1 MDEVGLPYAA
11 QRRRFLTGAG
21 VAAVGLTVPL
31 LSSGLRPAPFAAP
44 LPAILPAAPR
54 AEPDLAMPRL
64 YPRAMAALDRH
75 GGSIVHRDRIGIVDF
90 AQASREPRMHLV
102 DLESG
107 KVDSLLVSHGK
118 GSDPARSGWLQSF
131 SNVPDSE
138 ASSRGAY
145 VTGAEYVG
153 KHGRSRRLAGLD
165 LDNSLAEPRA
175 IVIHGADYVS
185 EAMAS
190 AQGLVGRSQG
200 CFAVAQDAIGDVLE
214 QLGVGRLLFAWK

>member
-11 QRRRFLTGAG
+11 QRRRFLAGAG
-21 VAAVGLTVPL
+21 VAAVGLTLPL
-31 LSSGLRPAPFAAP
+31 LSSGLRPAPVAAP
-44 LPAILPAAPR
+44 QPVIVPATPV
-54 AEPDLAMPRL
+54 AEPDLALPRL

-75 GGSIVHRDRIGIVDF
+75 AASIVHRDRIGIVDF
-90 AQASREPRMHLV
+90 LQPSREPRLHLV
-102 DLESG
+102 DLEGG

-153 KHGRSRRLAGLD
+153 KHGRSRRLGGLD
-165 LDNSLAEPRA
+165 PDNSLAQPRA

-185 EAMAS
+185 EVMAL

-200 CFAVAQDAIGDVLE
+200 CFAVAQDKIGDVLDR
-214 QLGVGRLLFAWK
+214 LGEGRLLFAWK

>member
-1 MDEVGLPYAA
+1 MDEVGRNHDAA
-11 QRRRFLTGAG
+11 RRRFLAGAG
-21 VAAVGLTVPL
+21 VAAVGLALPL
-31 LSSGLRPAPFAAP
+31 VSSALRPAPAVAP
-44 LPAILPAAPR
+44 APPPAVPR

-64 YPRAMAALDRH
+64 YSRAMAGLDRH
-75 GGSIVHRDRIGIVDF
+75 GGAIVHRDRIGIVDF
-90 AQASREPRMHLV
+90 AQASREPRLYLV
-102 DLESG
+102 DLEG
-107 KVDSLLVSHGK
+107 GTVDSLLVSHGK

-145 VTGAEYVG
+145 ITGAEYVG

-165 LDNSLAEPRA
+165 PDNNLAEPRA
-175 IVIHGADYVS
+175 IVVHGADYVS

-214 QLGVGRLLFAWK
+214 RLGEGRLLFAWK